1 MVGLFSVYTISS
13 IFLALAYTTYVHDY
27 VQRVREAAAALNHR
41 LQHIA
46 QYTWPRAKVL

>member
-1 MVGLFSVYTISS
+1 MVGLLSVYTISS
-13 IFLALAYTTYVHDY
+13 ILALAYTTDVHDY